1 MSPYPSLRAARYL
14 ASDAAAMPGEL
25 LTARQRRQLA
35 AIATTVRLPARRTL
49 FRENAPAHA
58 LFACAEGVVKSF
70 RELPS
75 GKRRIAAFLF
85 PGDLCGLAENGRYV
99 NTARTVTPAVFHRI
113 RLDDLTSVLKA
124 DAELQL
130 HVLCKVTHE
139 LRKSQRH
146 AILLGRREALGRVAM
161 FLVTLEERTARGVRL
176 PLIPMPMSRTDIA
189 DYLALSLEAVS
200 RATADLARRGIVAF
214 PDRHAVKIL
223 DRDRLTRLAAS
234 L

>member
-1 MSPYPSLRAARYL
+1 
-14 ASDAAAMPGEL
+14 MPGEL

-35 AIATTVRLPARRTL
+35 TIATLVRLPARRTL
-49 FRENAPAHA
+49 FRENAPATA
-58 LFACAEGVVKSF
+58 IFACTEGVVKAF

-85 PGDLCGLAENGRYV
+85 PGDLCGLAENGRYL

-113 RLDDLTSVLKA
+113 RLDDLTNVLRG

-130 HVLCKVTHE
+130 HVLTKVTHE

-146 AILLGRREALGRVAM
+146 AMLLGRREAIGRFAM
-161 FLVTLEERTARGVRL
+161 FLLMLEERTTRGARL
-176 PLIPMPMSRTDIA
+176 PLIPMAMSRTDIA

-200 RATADLARRGIVAF
+200 RATADLVRQGIVAF
-214 PDRHAVKIL
+214 PDRHTAKIL
-223 DRDRLTRLAAS
+223 DRDRLTRLAAA